1 MARMTVQEIEE
12 EMEEIKM
19 LMRIWNDF
27 YRILTTV
34 FYHDDP
40 EERRRL
46 DPEFQ
51 KIKTIV
57 AEHHAHLMSLIKKD
71 LHIGQSVL
79 TTVKRTISLDGF
91 ASLSPIEINK
101 TLIEWHDANILLNE
115 TLGSLECERDKILR
129 KREEKIPKPPLHK
142 RIALYMESPAVKLI
156 VFLVVVGIVGSIVHY
171 NWENIRQ
178 NQIFISYVRPFLR
191 PILGLFG
198 FEGIVDLPEG

>member
-1 MARMTVQEIEE
+1 MPRMTVQEIEE

-34 FYHDDP
+34 FYHGDP
-40 EERRRL
+40 EARRKL

-91 ASLSPIEINK
+91 ASLSPIEVNK

-129 KREEKIPKPPLHK
+129 KREEKVPRPPLHK
-142 RIALYMESPAVKLI
+142 RIAAYMESPAVKLV

-178 NQIFISYVRPFLR
+178 NEYFVSYVRPFLR
-191 PILGLFG
+191 PVLALIG